1 VDFYDYRDV
10 NIMTIKEFYDALPS
24 TNKNILSTI
33 NSDLLGNAWT
43 NSGVVSS
50 AELTSMNLNIWASM
64 LSKEI
69 SKLVEN
75 YFELANVDINNMTAV
90 QYKTF
95 VAVIFTIYKD
105 KWLKLFNNIFLQE
118 YNPIW
123 NVDGTETETREFTHG
138 KITTETKALT
148 TETDGENNVV
158 NNITQNQRNGF
169 NSSTPVDT
177 EKSTNNGSSNGN
189 TTTAETG
196 TDTFVN
202 SGKDIESFT
211 KTRGGNIGV
220 TSTQNMLEQEL
231 ELRRKFNYFEIVKTD
246 IINELSLNI
255 Y

>member
-1 VDFYDYRDV
+1 MLVKELYAKLPEALKDV
-10 NIMTIKEFYDALPS
+10 LISK
-24 TNKNILSTI
+24 I
-33 NSDLLGNAWT
+33 NSTLLAGLWDET
-43 NSGVVSS
+43 
-50 AELTSMNLNIWASM
+50 LTSADMISLTNDIYFSNM
-64 LSKEI
+64 KKEI
-69 SKLVEN
+69 SPVINTFFELKEIDVEN
-75 YFELANVDINNMTAV
+75 ITEQQFESFIRFLYLRYI
-90 QYKTF
+90 
-95 VAVIFTIYKD
+95 D
-105 KWLKLFNNIFLQE
+105 KWTKLFNYIFNQE

-158 NNITQNQRNGF
+158 NNVTQNQRNGF
-169 NSSTPVDT
+169 NSSSPVDT
-177 EKSTNNGSSNGN
+177 DKSTNNGSSNGN
-189 TTTAETG
+189 TTTDETG

-202 SGKDIESFT
+202 SGKDVEEFT

-231 ELRRKFNYFEIVKTD
+231 ELRRKFNYFEIIKTD